1 MYHLPAIIMFLCC
14 KTFIYIL
21 YLTLD
26 KRNRVHRYSI
36 TTIHSQ
42 YKCIHKDVQLFVGL
56 PKCNFLPL
64 VYFLFLDIKGVCVFS
79 HPSGGAVCWL
89 TNVYYKYTVDCLSTH
104 FTANLVIRTNLQKYF
119 HGLTNVLLISSIVRF
134 EMKEIV

>member
-1 MYHLPAIIMFLCC
+1 M
-14 KTFIYIL
+14 
-21 YLTLD
+21 
-26 KRNRVHRYSI
+26 
-36 TTIHSQ
+36 
-42 YKCIHKDVQLFVGL
+42 
-56 PKCNFLPL
+56 
-64 VYFLFLDIKGVCVFS
+64 YFLFLDIKGVCVFS

-89 TNVYYKYTVDCLSTH
+89 TNVYYKYMVYVLQQLSTH